1 MFGLQASSLRCS
13 GGGAGKG
20 RRACNNFRWKISV
33 KWYWCFLAP
42 KTGTG
47 LSCTIYKIPVNFSLS
62 LDLKPGTGNPNY
74 GAENLGRFGKN
85 GKKVIPWK
93 VLLFLR
99 KISTGMNPSI
109 WILPGISGFSIQMV
123 SALRLWNLNIC
134 VDAKCSLAETTLV
147 MTSLPL
153 ARVFQFLFTISRS
166 FPLRTDWRKS
176 DSSVD
181 GEPRGNWRWSSNSK
195 LSFLFPPDSLC
206 SYSLTKVKVHPF
218 FLFTS
223 NKCFFFLKWLI
234 ILFFAFI
241 VKYLR
246 NAQ

>member
-1 MFGLQASSLRCS
+1 
-13 GGGAGKG
+13 
-20 RRACNNFRWKISV
+20 
-33 KWYWCFLAP
+33 
-42 KTGTG
+42 
-47 LSCTIYKIPVNFSLS
+47 
-62 LDLKPGTGNPNY
+62 
-74 GAENLGRFGKN
+74 
-85 GKKVIPWK
+85 
-93 VLLFLR
+93 
-99 KISTGMNPSI
+99 MNRSI

-123 SALRLWNLNIC
+123 SALRLWKLNIC
-134 VDAKCSLAETTLV
+134 VDAKCWPAETTLV

-153 ARVFQFLFTISRS
+153 ARVFQLLFTISRS

-181 GEPRGNWRWSSNSK
+181 GEPQGNWRWSSNSK
-195 LSFLFPPDSLC
+195 LSFLFPPAARAPRRASSQANLC
-206 SYSLTKVKVHPF
+206 SYSLTKVNVHPF

-223 NKCFFFLKWLI
+223 NKWFFFLKWLI